1 MHSTP
6 IAQDFSCSLV
16 VSFAAKGFAYLIIA
30 KVLLTGYYCW
40 RVPTLQKYLQ
50 INKKRGKKEKKKNQ
64 LAYFLHS
71 VWDAT
76 CC

>member
-1 MHSTP
+1 MVCNLMHSTP

-40 RVPTLQKYLQ
+40 RVPTLQKYLK
-50 INKKRGKKEKKKNQ
+50 INKKRGKKRKKKN
-64 LAYFLHS
+64 S
-71 VWDAT
+71 
-76 CC
+76 